1 MDSLNIQPILELIH
15 SDAKTAAEKLIA
27 EAGSRAASISEYA
40 GRRVD
45 EQLEDTM
52 ARGKAEADVLEDRMR
67 RLAYLEARKELVAGK
82 RGLMDR
88 VFSEAIARLNAT
100 PTGQLGAMM
109 SDLAAEN
116 AQGDE
121 TLAAGSVNDGFFTQ
135 AFVDALNARL
145 ASAGKKGQLRMDEAR
160 VPGVCGLVL
169 KGASSQTHCTF
180 AALMDTRREDLE
192 ARVASILFADRAD

>member
-1 MDSLNIQPILELIH
+1 
-15 SDAKTAAEKLIA
+15 
-27 EAGSRAASISEYA
+27 
-40 GRRVD
+40 
-45 EQLEDTM
+45 
-52 ARGKAEADVLEDRMR
+52 
-67 RLAYLEARKELVAGK
+67 
-82 RGLMDR
+82 
-88 VFSEAIARLNAT
+88 
-100 PTGQLGAMM
+100 MM